1 MPAPSFADLLG
12 DRQYV
17 SQYSADD
24 KVGFVVHKN
33 GVPAAADGNNVVVK
47 METLGPTPTTIFQ
60 RDADNPAEGVYE
72 TTLQASETAVPGLY
86 KLTWAYAIDTNT
98 QGYVGI
104 IEVGAASPI
113 YDALPIGL
121 KGVVESVWVR
131 FSDLFDSPYGGPHL
145 QVYFQTRF
153 GRGRIAELLQ
163 IAVQK
168 LNIISQPHLTY
179 AADDK
184 FPIAQWGGLLDQ
196 LTYIEALKHL
206 IRSYVEQPAAEGI
219 QVSRM
224 DRRDYMDRWGRVL
237 EMEQEDAKLAVENF
251 KIAHMGL
258 SKARV
263 LVSGGVY
270 GNYGPTRLAG
280 SAAARP
286 RYWARFY

>member
-1 MPAPSFADLLG
+1 MPSFSDLLG
-12 DRQYV
+12 ERQFV

-24 KVGFVVHKN
+24 TVGFVVHKN
-33 GVPAAADGNNVVVK
+33 GVPADADANNVVVK
-47 METLGPTPTTIFQ
+47 METLGNTPTTIFQ
-60 RDADNPAEGVYE
+60 RTADHPATGVYE
-72 TTLQASETAVPGLY
+72 TALSAAETSVPGLY
-86 KLTWAYAIDTNT
+86 KITWTYAIDTNT
-98 QGYVGI
+98 QSYIGI
-104 IEVGAASPI
+104 LEIGEASAA
-113 YDALPIGL
+113 YDNLPIGL
-121 KGVVESVWVR
+121 KGVVESVWLR
-131 FSDLFDSPYGGPHL
+131 FADLFDSPYGGPHL

-153 GRGRIAELLQ
+153 GRGRIAQLLQ

-184 FPIAQWGGLLDQ
+184 FPIQQWGGLLDE

-206 IRSYVEQPAAEGI
+206 VRSYVEQPEAMNATI
-219 QVSRM
+219 TRM
-224 DRRDYMDRWGRVL
+224 DRRDYMQRWSEVL
-237 EMEQEDAKLAVENF
+237 QMEQEEAKLAVESF

-258 SKARV
+258 SKVRV